1 MRRWM
6 ATSVH
11 VVNIM
16 CAAVASAWFAKL
28 SIKTGNTETTDQI
41 RLPAT
46 QKLTNYT
53 VKLNVDFTLT
63 NLETDYLTIA
73 K

>member
-1 MRRWM
+1 M
-6 ATSVH
+6 ANPVY
-11 VVNIM
+11 VVNSV
-16 CAAVASAWFAKL
+16 CVAVASTWFAKL
-28 SIKTGNTETTDQI
+28 RIKTGNTETTDQI

-63 NLETDYLTIA
+63 SQETHYLTIA